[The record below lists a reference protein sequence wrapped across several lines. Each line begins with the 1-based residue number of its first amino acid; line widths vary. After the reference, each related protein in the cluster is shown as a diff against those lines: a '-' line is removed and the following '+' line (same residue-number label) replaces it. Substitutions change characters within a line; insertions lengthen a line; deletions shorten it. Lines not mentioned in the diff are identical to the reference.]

1 MNNAKQDEILWINT
15 LKGACILLV
24 VLYHTVL
31 PGFEGTMKYLSA
43 GGFPA
48 EIWVQFN
55 TVLSPL
61 RMPAFFFVS
70 GLLATNGILNRPWKQ
85 VFTSRITNLF
95 YLYILWGFIQ
105 WWSIVGIS
113 TEITGQRISQNLN
126 AAYAGSLFE
135 FLKLTFLAM
144 STSWYLYGLGL
155 YFLFAKLFHKQK
167 ITLLAVAVVLN
178 YLAVEK
184 IIPYWGPQ
192 SVAQYFLFFLL
203 GAFWSQT
210 MLRLSEWRRENML
223 PWAALA
229 ALSGLH
235 IIFGLDKSLFL
246 CILAVLASVAA
257 CRWLNAHFRM
267 TFLNWIGRNTLQIYV
282 IHRIFIEFFG
292 MSAILYALH
301 HQLFEYAWFSLLW
314 ACLYPLAIVVI
325 CSVCSVAVWSLTN
338 RGLGKSLFIFPTL
351 IGMKGR
357 KQPAG

>member
-1 MNNAKQDEILWINT
+1 MNNARKEDIAWVNT

-31 PGFEGTMKYLSA
+31 PGFEGTVKLLTA
-43 GGFPA
+43 GWIPA

-113 TEITGQRISQNLN
+113 TEITGQRISHNLN

-135 FLKLTFLAM
+135 FLKLTFMAM
-144 STSWYLYGLGL
+144 STSWYLYGLAL
-155 YFLFAKLFHKQK
+155 YFLCAKIFHKQK
-167 ITLLAVAVVLN
+167 VALLVVAIALN

-203 GAFWSQT
+203 GAFWSPM
-210 MLRLSEWRRENML
+210 MLRLSEWRRENIV
-223 PWAALA
+223 PWALLGAV
-229 ALSGLH
+229 SGIH

-246 CILAVLASVAA
+246 CIIAVLASVAA
-257 CRWLNAHFRM
+257 CRWLNAHFKM
-267 TFLNWIGRNTLQIYV
+267 SYFNWIGRNTLQIYV
-282 IHRIFIEFFG
+282 IHRIFIEYFG
-292 MSAILYALH
+292 MSAILFAQRH
-301 HQLFEYAWFSLLW
+301 HLFEYAWFSVLW
-314 ACLYPLAIVVI
+314 ACLYPVAIVGI
-325 CSVCSVAVWSLTN
+325 CSLLSVAVWSVTN
-338 RGLGKSLFIFPTL
+338 RGLGQSLFVFPSF
-351 IGMKGR
+351 IGMKR
-357 KQPAG
+357 NKSAA